1 MDKAIDPQVHKQKRN
16 KLFRNTIATVLV
28 LGLSLFAINKLISP
42 SIDRVDVRI
51 AKVEMGEVSTGISA
65 SGVVVPRFEQL
76 ITSPLS
82 SRIQKLFIKAGTPVT
97 AGDAILQLDSEQVTI
112 ALDKLN
118 DQLALKAVEK
128 KALQQNQQRQLRQL
142 HSNKE
147 LLEVDLA
154 SHKVKL
160 SRYQILYKDNTV
172 SELDVNSAQLVVKK
186 SKIQIRQ
193 IDSQMLDIKQ
203 QTATDIERNTL
214 EAKILTQQH
223 QEQQQ
228 LLADSI
234 VRAPFDGI
242 VTTLTEQLGKTISKG
257 ETLAIVANLTSY
269 RINGTL
275 SDLYMQKVL
284 SGQQVKVTVGT
295 ELVFG
300 RVSQV
305 MPSVSNGS
313 MQIQVELDEPNLAGL
328 RPNLQVDLEV
338 VTEHTSNSLRVKN
351 GVVFNGGKMQ
361 DVFVLR
367 DGVATR
373 QQVKVGMSNTKFV
386 QLLHGVDAGDEI
398 ILSDMREYDHLKQIQ
413 VQ

>member
-28 LGLSLFAINKLISP
+28 LGMSLYAINKLISP

>member
-16 KLFRNTIATVLV
+16 KLFRNAAVTVAV
-28 LGLSLFAINKLISP
+28 LGLSLVAINKLISP
-42 SIDRVDVRI
+42 SIDRIDVRI

-65 SGVVVPRFEQL
+65 SGTVVPRFEQL
-76 ITSPLS
+76 ITSPLN
-82 SRIQKLFIKAGTPVT
+82 SRIQKLFIKAGTSVI
-97 AGDAILQLDSEQVTI
+97 AGDAILQLDSEQVTL

-147 LLEVDLA
+147 LLEIDLA

-172 SELDVNSAQLVVKK
+172 SELDVNSAELVVKK
-186 SKIQIRQ
+186 TRIQIRQ
-193 IDSQMLDIKQ
+193 LDSQMLDIKQ
-203 QTATDIERNTL
+203 QTATGIERNTL
-214 EAKILTQQH
+214 EAQILTQQ
-223 QEQQQ
+223 QKEQQQ
-228 LLADSI
+228 LLEHSI
-234 VRAPFDGI
+234 VRAPYDGI
-242 VTTLTEQLGKTISKG
+242 LTSVTEQLGKSISKG
-257 ETLAIVANLTSY
+257 ETLASVANLTSY
-269 RINGTL
+269 RINGTM
-275 SDLYMQKVL
+275 SDLYMQKVVK
-284 SGQQVKVTVGT
+284 GQQVKVTLGA

-305 MPSVSNGS
+305 LPSVSNGS
-313 MQIQVELDEPNLAGL
+313 MQIQVVLDEPNLAGL
-328 RPNLQVDLEV
+328 RPNLQVDIEV
-338 VTEHTSNSLRVKN
+338 VTEHTSRSLRVKN
-351 GVVFNGGKMQ
+351 GVVFNGGKVQ
-361 DVFVLR
+361 EVFVLR

-386 QLLHGVDAGDEI
+386 QLLQGVDAGDEI
-398 ILSDMREYDHLKQIQ
+398 IISDMREYDHLKQIQ

>member
-42 SIDRVDVRI
+42 SINRLDVRI

-82 SRIQKLFIKAGTPVT
+82 SRIQKLFIKAGTGVT

-172 SELDVNSAQLVVKK
+172 SELDVNSAELVVKK

-193 IDSQMLDIKQ
+193 LLSQMQDIKQ

-284 SGQQVKVTVGT
+284 SGQQVKVTLGT
-295 ELVFG
+295 ELVYG

-313 MQIQVELDEPNLAGL
+313 MQIQVEMDEPNLAGL

-351 GVVFNGGKMQ
+351 GVVFNGGKIQ

-386 QLLHGVDAGDEI
+386 QLLQGVDAGDEI

>member
-16 KLFRNTIATVLV
+16 KLFRNVAVTVAV
-28 LGLSLFAINKLISP
+28 FGLSLFGINKLLSP
-42 SIDRVDVRI
+42 SVERIDVRI

-76 ITSPLS
+76 ITSPLN
-82 SRIQKLFIKAGTPVT
+82 SRIKKLFIKVGTPVT
-97 AGDAILQLDSEQVTI
+97 AGDAILQLDSEQVVI

-147 LLEVDLA
+147 LLEIDLA

-160 SRYQILYKDNTV
+160 SRYQILFKDNTV
-172 SELDVNSAQLVVKK
+172 SELDVNSAELVVKK

-193 IDSQMLDIKQ
+193 LNSQMQDIKQ
-203 QTATDIERNTL
+203 QTTTDIERNML
-214 EAKILTQQH
+214 EAQILTQQH
-223 QEQQQ
+223 KEQQQ
-228 LLADSI
+228 LLEHSI
-234 VRAPFDGI
+234 VRAPYDGI
-242 VTTLTEQLGKTISKG
+242 LTSLTEQLGKSISKG
-257 ETLAIVANLTSY
+257 ETLASVANLTSY
-269 RINGTL
+269 RINGTM
-275 SDLYMQKVL
+275 SDLYMQKVV
-284 SGQQVKVTVGT
+284 SGQQVKVTLGT

-305 MPSVSNGS
+305 LPSVSNGS
-313 MQIQVELDEPNLAGL
+313 MQIQVELNEPNLAGL

-338 VTEHTSNSLRVKN
+338 VTEHTSGSLRVKN
-351 GVVFNGGKMQ
+351 GVVFNGGKIQ
-361 DVFVLR
+361 EVFVLR
-367 DGVATR
+367 DGIATR
-373 QQVKVGMSNTKFV
+373 QQVKIGMSNTKFV
-386 QLLHGVDAGDEI
+386 QLLQGVEAGDEI
-398 ILSDMREYDHLKQIQ
+398 IVSDMREYEHLKQIQ